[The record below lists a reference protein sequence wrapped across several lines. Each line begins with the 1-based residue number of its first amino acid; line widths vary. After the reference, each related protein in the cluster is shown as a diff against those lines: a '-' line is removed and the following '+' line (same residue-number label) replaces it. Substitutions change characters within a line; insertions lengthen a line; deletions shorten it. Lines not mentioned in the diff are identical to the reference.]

1 MKRTRSSSA
10 RDKKFHLTN
19 LLVNLVSLSLD
30 PQIHYIVRWLAGLEE
45 KTWIGNTTVLDLVST
60 GAVLGLN
67 LVAFVAWRSNE
78 TDRRTIFSQFCCI
91 SILTAL
97 AIMLLVLRAIEIL
110 PG

>member
-1 MKRTRSSSA
+1 MRRDRSSSTK
-10 RDKKFHLTN
+10 DKNFLLINFLVT
-19 LLVNLVSLSLD
+19 LVNLLLD
-30 PQIHYIVRWLAGLEE
+30 PQVQYIARWLAGLEE

-60 GAVLGLN
+60 GVILGLN

-78 TDRRTIFSQFCCI
+78 IDRRTIFNQFCCI